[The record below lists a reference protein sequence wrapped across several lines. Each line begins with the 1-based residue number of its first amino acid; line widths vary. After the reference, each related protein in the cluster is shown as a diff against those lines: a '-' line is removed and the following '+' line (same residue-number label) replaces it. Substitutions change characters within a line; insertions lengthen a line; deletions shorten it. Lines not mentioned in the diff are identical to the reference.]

1 MRKKL
6 KPLTINDFYKLSQ
19 IINYQFGLN
28 TSKILLGDIDNIHR
42 LHVHKSPNTL
52 RIREVYLDNKPLF
65 TVRAEDFKILLRI
78 YGAYL
83 LWKNTSKPYYRA
95 TVVNDVTEYIIN
107 GGNVFSRH
115 ILQID
120 ENRRCGDEILVVDEE
135 DNLLAVGTL
144 KLSPEEILFFTRGE
158 AVRVRETIRDL
169 EPRVMQ
175 NG

>member
-6 KPLTINDFYKLSQ
+6 RPLSVNDFYKLSQ
-19 IINYQFGLN
+19 IIDYQFGSN
-28 TSKILLGDIDNIHR
+28 ISKILLGDISNIHKLR
-42 LHVHKSPNTL
+42 VYKSPNTL
-52 RIREVYLDNKPLF
+52 RIREVYFNDKPIF

-83 LWKNTSKPYYRA
+83 LWKNIEKPYYRA
-95 TVVNDVTEYIIN
+95 VIINDVAEYIAN

-120 ENRRCGDEILVVDEE
+120 ENRRCGDEVLVVDEE

-169 EPRVMQ
+169 DLE
-175 NG
+175 

>member
-6 KPLTINDFYKLSQ
+6 RPLTINDFYKLSQ
-19 IINYQFGLN
+19 IIDYQFGSN
-28 TSKILLGDIDNIHR
+28 VSRILLGDLNNIR
-42 LHVHKSPNTL
+42 KLHVYKSPNTL
-52 RIREVYLDNKPLF
+52 RIREVYIDNKPLF
-65 TVRAEDFKILLRI
+65 TIRAEDFKILLRI

-83 LWKNTSKPYYRA
+83 LWKNTKKTLYRA
-95 TVVNDVTEYIIN
+95 IIVNDVAEYIVD

-120 ENRRCGDEILVVDEE
+120 ENRRYGDEVLVVDEE

-158 AVRVRETIRDL
+158 AVRVRETVRDL
-169 EPRVMQ
+169 DLE
-175 NG
+175 